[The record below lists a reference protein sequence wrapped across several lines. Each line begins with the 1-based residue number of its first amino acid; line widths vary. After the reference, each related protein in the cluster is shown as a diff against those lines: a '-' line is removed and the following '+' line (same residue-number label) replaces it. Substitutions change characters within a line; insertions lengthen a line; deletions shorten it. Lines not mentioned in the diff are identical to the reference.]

1 MNTNELN
8 DTPLLKS
15 ESAFLSAPFRGKNT
29 FWRYFIGVIV
39 PLAVSNIVG
48 ALPLAA
54 LMISYARDGSNV
66 PMKGGMPDF
75 ELMGIDPNIGFVLML
90 FPFILGFLTFV
101 WVIEPLHGRNFN
113 TVVNGGRKVRWG
125 RMMVSALVWLLM
137 SAFWLFYSVR
147 SDPGNFILSNTT
159 NTLLILAML
168 AVVLIPL
175 QAAFEEILFRGY
187 LMQGFAVLAR
197 NRWVPIVVTSVLF
210 GLMHSLNPE
219 VEEFGFL
226 TMMPQYIFFGLVFA
240 VITMLDDGI
249 EIAIGA
255 HAANNAFLSVFLT
268 HKDMALQTP
277 AMYEQV
283 NIYPWNDFAGL
294 VVMSVIFVAIM
305 AVIFRWKDIS
315 KLYARIS
322 MPDVPDVSDVSDV
335 PDVSDTVDA
344 C

>member
-1 MNTNELN
+1 MNTNELK
-8 DTPLLKS
+8 DTPFVKG

-29 FWRYFIGVIV
+29 FWRYFIGVII
-39 PLAVSNIVG
+39 PLVVSNVLG
-48 ALPLAA
+48 AIPIAVV
-54 LMISYARDGSNV
+54 MIGYSLDGSAV

-75 ELMGIDPNIGFVLML
+75 ELMGIDLNLGFVLML
-90 FPFILGFLTFV
+90 FPFLLGLITII
-101 WVIEPLHGRNFN
+101 WLIKPLHNRNFN

-125 RMMVSALVWLLM
+125 RMMVSALVWLLI
-137 SAFWLFYSVR
+137 SALWFFYSVR

-159 NTLLILAML
+159 NTLLILALL
-168 AVVLIPL
+168 AVVLIPI

-187 LMQGFAVLAR
+187 LMQGLAVLAR
-197 NRWVPIVVTSVLF
+197 NRWVPIVVTSILF

-219 VEEFGFL
+219 VQEFGFL

-240 VITMLDDGI
+240 VLTMLDDGI

-268 HKDMALQTP
+268 HKDSALQTD

-283 NIYPWNDFAGL
+283 EIYPWSEFAGF

-305 AVIFRWKDIS
+305 AIIFRWKDIR

-322 MPDVPDVSDVSDV
+322 MPDISGVPDV
-335 PDVSDTVDA
+335 PHISDTVDA
-344 C
+344 G